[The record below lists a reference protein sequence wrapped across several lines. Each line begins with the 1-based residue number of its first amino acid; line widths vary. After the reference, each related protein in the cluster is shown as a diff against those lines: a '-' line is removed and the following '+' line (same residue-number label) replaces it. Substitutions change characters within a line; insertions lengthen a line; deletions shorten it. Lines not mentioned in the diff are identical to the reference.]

1 MGRHSGAVNGHSGA
15 VHESDSLGA
24 CQPLLPCPKSAKAK
38 MNYCAWFGFVLTGSS
53 LVVACAASK
62 PAEPPPVPAEE
73 APAPPKKQSTP
84 GPLNDAPPPAAELTA
99 LASPVSGPAQDDLP
113 PPPPRVLE
121 EVPLDL
127 SALVE
132 PPELTIDG
140 AGHTA
145 KIRSLEYTHD
155 GRSLVTAGYDKV
167 VRVWSAATGQL
178 ERTIRGE
185 IGPGAAGRI
194 HAASLSAGDQW
205 LAVGGWLGKSET
217 PRRDSSETAY
227 KIRLVD
233 FYSGEVIRLLPA
245 HSDVVLSLAFSH
257 RGARLVSGGGDNRA
271 VVWDAGRGSIEHTLY
286 GHGDAVLSVAWSPDD
301 SLVATGS
308 ADRSARL
315 WNANTGSMLARLADH
330 GGPVSSVTFTPS
342 GRSLLT
348 GSQDGKVR
356 LWDVKTG
363 SLIKVL
369 ADLGTPVGKVAISP
383 DGLKVLA
390 TTVGAPFL
398 TAVYAITDGR
408 LVARHVGEDNVVLAA
423 DISPNGKWAAT
434 AGGSDFRVSIW
445 DLGTGLEQVR
455 ASGHGRAV
463 WNVGFAKDSGALA
476 WGHGYSEEHVGPYQ
490 LNGPLEHQLPIRSA
504 ALPFQVSSVPSG
516 QLDFVRA
523 VERTADVTVRTPTGK
538 DHEELLVEV
547 GGRRAATI
555 RRSVTSG
562 FVHRAFSLTPDGK
575 TVVSGGDNGAL
586 SSFNTQT
593 GRLLHD
599 FRGHS
604 GDILAVAVSP
614 DGRQLV
620 SGASDQTVRLWD
632 LASGELLLTV
642 FHAKNREWVAFTPAG
657 YYASSAFGDSYVG
670 WHAGRG
676 PERSA
681 IYFRAR
687 TFASQLRH
695 ERVVL
700 EYLGLGNISAAI
712 LACNR
717 GLPAGTPP
725 VIFYRF
731 TDLPQFAPPDV
742 YYLDPGSA
750 VRIAADRIE
759 VTARAYSPGVDP
771 TLEMTFLVNGRP
783 VDERWLSHVGRP
795 VLRVNGR
802 QAEIRA
808 VLPLP
813 EKTNRITVIARNRY
827 AESEPVGI
835 DVERTGGPGELEK
848 LYQPDLYVLSV
859 GVSNYGSPHLAP
871 LSFAHK
877 DAEAVAAALQKN
889 NKNLYSRVAVRLLT
903 QKAASQTSIL
913 DGIRWL
919 GREASQKDLAL
930 IFLSGYA
937 SRDAEGEYFFLPQ
950 DADPKRLKETGV
962 RWSDLRTALEAL
974 PARVVLLLD
983 SSHAGALT
991 GSTEAATSP
1000 IDLTELV
1007 RTSLTTRSDIVL
1019 LTSSTGNEASYESA
1033 AWGHGAFT
1041 QALLEGLNGQ
1051 ADYDRDRK
1059 IYVRELDHFVSRRV
1073 DKLTGGRQHP
1083 TTEIPDSLPNFALSQ
1098 VP

>member
-1 MGRHSGAVNGHSGA
+1 
-15 VHESDSLGA
+15 
-24 CQPLLPCPKSAKAK
+24 
-38 MNYCAWFGFVLTGSS
+38 MNYSAWLGFVLTGSS
-53 LVVACAASK
+53 LAACAASK
-62 PAEPPPVPAEE
+62 PAEPPPPPPAEA
-73 APAPPKKQSTP
+73 APPPKKQSSP
-84 GPLNDAPPPAAELTA
+84 GPLNDAAPSAAELTA
-99 LASPVSGPAQDDLP
+99 LASPVAGPAQDDLP

-121 EVPLDL
+121 EIPLDL
-127 SALVE
+127 SSLVE

-145 KIRSLEYTHD
+145 KIRSLEYTSD

-194 HAASLSAGDQW
+194 HAATLSAGDQF
-205 LAVGGWLGKSET
+205 LALGGWFGKSET
-217 PRRDSSETAY
+217 PRHDMADTAY

-233 FYSGEVIRLLPA
+233 FYSGEVIRLLPG
-245 HSDVVLSLAFSH
+245 HSDVVLSLDFSH
-257 RGARLVSGGGDNRA
+257 QGARLVSGGGDDRA
-271 VVWDAGRGSIEHTLY
+271 ILWDAGSGTALRTLS

-301 SLVATGS
+301 ALVATGS

-315 WNANTGSMLARLADH
+315 WNASTGSMQARLGDH
-330 GGPVSSVTFTPS
+330 GGAVQSVVFTPS

-356 LWDVKTG
+356 LWDVGTG
-363 SLIKVL
+363 RLIKVL
-369 ADLGTPVGKVAISP
+369 ADLGTPVGKVAVSP

-390 TTVGAPFL
+390 TTTGAPFL
-398 TAVYAITDGR
+398 TAVYSITDGR

-423 DISPNGKWAAT
+423 DVSPNGKWAAT

-445 DLGTGLEQVR
+445 DLGTGQEQVR

-463 WNVGFAKDSGALA
+463 WNVGFAKDGGAVA
-476 WGHGYSEEHVGPYQ
+476 WGHSYSAEHAGPYQ

-504 ALPFQVSSVPSG
+504 ATSLAVGDVPG
-516 QLDFVRA
+516 AQLDFVRA
-523 VERTADVTVRTPTGK
+523 VESVAGVRVRTPTGK
-538 DHEELLVEV
+538 DHEELIVEAHGV
-547 GGRRAATI
+547 RTATI
-555 RRSVTSG
+555 VRNVTSG

-575 TVVSGGDNGAL
+575 AVITGGDNGAL
-586 SSFNTQT
+586 TSFDTQT
-593 GRLLHD
+593 GRVLRD

-604 GDILAVAVSP
+604 GDILGVAVSP
-614 DGRQLV
+614 DGRHLV

-632 LASGELLLTV
+632 VATGELLLTV
-642 FHAKNREWVAFTPAG
+642 FQAKNREWVAFTPAG

-676 PERSA
+676 SDRSA
-681 IYFRAR
+681 VYFPTR
-687 TFASQLRH
+687 TFALQLRH

-700 EYLGLGNISAAI
+700 EYLGLGDIAAAI

-725 VIFYRF
+725 VVYYRF

-759 VTARAYSPGVDP
+759 VSARAYSPGGDP

-783 VDERWLSHVGRP
+783 LDERWLSHVGRP
-795 VLRVNGR
+795 RLQTNGR
-802 QAEIRA
+802 YAEIRA

-813 EKTNRITVIARNRY
+813 EKQNRITVVARNRY
-827 AESEPVGI
+827 AQSEPVGI

-848 LYQPDLYVLSV
+848 LYQPELYVLSV
-859 GVSNYGSPHLAP
+859 GVSNYGSPHLTP

-877 DAEAVAAALQKN
+877 DADAVAAALQKS
-889 NKNLYSRVAVRLLT
+889 NKDLYSRVAVRLLT
-903 QKAASQTSIL
+903 QKAASQSAIL

-930 IFLSGYA
+930 IFMSGYA
-937 SRDAEGEYFFLPQ
+937 SRDEQGEYFFLPQ
-950 DADPKRLKETGV
+950 DADPKRLKETAV

-991 GSTEAATSP
+991 GPAETSAGSSLV
-1000 IDLTELV
+1000 DLTELV
-1007 RTSLTTRSDIVL
+1007 RGSLTMKNDIVL

-1033 AWGHGAFT
+1033 DWGHGAFT
-1041 QALLEGLNGQ
+1041 KALLEGLGGQ

-1059 IYVRELDHFVSRRV
+1059 IFVRELDHFVSRRV
-1073 DKLTGGRQHP
+1073 EKLTGGRQHP

-1098 VP
+1098 VN